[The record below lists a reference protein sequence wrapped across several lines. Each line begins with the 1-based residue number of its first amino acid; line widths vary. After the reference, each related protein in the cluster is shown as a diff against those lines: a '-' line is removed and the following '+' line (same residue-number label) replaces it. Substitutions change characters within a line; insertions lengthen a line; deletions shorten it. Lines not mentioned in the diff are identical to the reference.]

1 MVLPYPKSLMNRPPS
16 QNNYS
21 APGEGGPGCLAA
33 PPSHHTHG
41 SKTLLSPRHEAFA
54 QRMAAGD
61 VSAGEAYRVLYHGC
75 RSWETAGPRLSKN
88 AKVAQRIAELKA
100 EQAAESKLG
109 RDDLRR
115 WCEMVM
121 TKNGPMAT
129 ISSKLGAMD
138 RLIRLC
144 GLDKGTEAENKASD
158 SIADLIMRIRSGSA
172 PSTGAG
178 VPAAR

>member
-1 MVLPYPKSLMNRPPS
+1 MSRN
-16 QNNYS
+16 
-21 APGEGGPGCLAA
+21 
-33 PPSHHTHG
+33 
-41 SKTLLSPRHEAFA
+41 A
-54 QRMAAGD
+54 Q
-61 VSAGEAYRVLYHGC
+61 
-75 RSWETAGPRLSKN
+75 
-88 AKVAQRIAELKA
+88 VAQRIAELKS
-100 EQAAESKLG
+100 EQAAASKLG

-115 WCEMVM
+115 WCERVIMATPKQASLDSDICEMVM
-121 TKNGPMAT
+121 TKNGPVAT